1 MKCTRIYYEKCFNL
15 GNYQN
20 EKVGVEVELS
30 DDDTAS
36 EAMKSAQKFVEQNT
50 TKENH
55 NLDRA
60 KQIVAQPDNYS
71 YSDVIKAKQT
81 LENQPKEDDLPF

>member
-20 EKVGVEVELS
+20 EKVGVEIELAEGE
-30 DDDTAS
+30 TAAA
-36 EAMKSAQKFVEQNT
+36 AMKLAQKFVEQST

-71 YSDVIKAKQT
+71 YSDVVKAKEQIAS
-81 LENQPKEDDLPF
+81 QPKEDDLPF